1 MVRDGQVRRLMREL
15 SLGRPVWLA
24 AHKAGM
30 DEKTARKWRDRPM
43 LPSQS
48 SIAHTWRTRSDPSE
62 DVWPAVEEQLVRNPS
77 YCQLLTRRQKVGG
90 LGLRA
95 RRLALN
101 CRNANTT

>member
-48 SIAHTWRTRSDPSE
+48 SIAHTWRTRSDPFE
-62 DVWPAVEEQLVRNPS
+62 DVWPAVEGQLMRNPHL
-77 YCQLLTRRQKVGG
+77 QAKTLLGWLQREHPGRF
-90 LGLRA
+90 
-95 RRLALN
+95 
-101 CRNANTT
+101 